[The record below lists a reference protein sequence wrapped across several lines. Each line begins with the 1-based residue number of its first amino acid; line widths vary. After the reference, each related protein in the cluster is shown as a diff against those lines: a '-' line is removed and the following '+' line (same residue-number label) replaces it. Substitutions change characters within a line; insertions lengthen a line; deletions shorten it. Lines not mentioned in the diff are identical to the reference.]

1 METRLLTITSDNA
14 DLEDALQ
21 TTTNFKVDLGNNT
34 NDLAAH
40 IVGFSVESVGF
51 TNLLPNIRPD
61 WSMTVIRNGIR
72 WVVTIPGN
80 VFYSIDKFAE
90 QLQFEFDNTVGP
102 GLVTIS
108 VLEDGNFD
116 GGALLQFQVND
127 VGFPQVVAIL
137 ADGPLAFA
145 AGITQGTLVLSDGGA
160 QPYLPVAVRTNL
172 NGEQA
177 VLLQTRQIVGQ
188 RPSLDGEGQSTTT
201 IATIPITSVY
211 GGLQN
216 TYIGGAERPTVFY
229 GPMTKFDLNG
239 VDVSLRYL
247 DGTPAFVDNTK
258 MYVTFRIWLQSK

>member
-21 TTTNFKVDLGNNT
+21 TTTNFTVDLGNNT
-34 NDLAAH
+34 SDLAGH

-51 TNLLPNIRPD
+51 TNLLPNIRPG
-61 WSMTVIRNGIR
+61 WAMTVIRNGLR

-80 VFYSIDKFAE
+80 VFYSINKFAE
-90 QLQFEFDNTVGP
+90 QLQFAMDNTVGP
-102 GLVTIS
+102 GLVTVS
-108 VLEDGNFD
+108 VLENGNFD
-116 GGALLQFQVND
+116 GGDLLQFQVND
-127 VGFPQVVAIL
+127 VGFPQEVSIL
-137 ADGPLAFA
+137 SDGPLAFA
-145 AGITQGTLVLSDGGA
+145 AGITQDLVLSDGSA

-188 RPSLDGEGQSTTT
+188 RPSLDGEGKSTMT
-201 IATIPITSVY
+201 IATIPITSAY

-216 TYIGGAERPTVFY
+216 TYIGGADRPTVSY

-247 DGTPAFVDNTK
+247 DGTPVFVDNTK